1 MKVLGIAGLLAAEL
15 ASRVPTST
23 GIDFAREDDQQ
34 EPRRPVRPHIGKKQ
48 IAKALK
54 RIQER
59 TP

>member
-15 ASRVPTST
+15 AARLPTST

-34 EPRRPVRPHIGKKQ
+34 EPRKPVRPHIGKKQ